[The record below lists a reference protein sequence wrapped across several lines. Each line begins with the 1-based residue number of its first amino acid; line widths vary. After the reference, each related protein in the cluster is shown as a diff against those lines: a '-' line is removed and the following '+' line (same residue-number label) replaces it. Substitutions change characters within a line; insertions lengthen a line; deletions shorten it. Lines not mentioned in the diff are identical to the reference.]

1 MNSDYSIP
9 FRNQLQFNLNVPIT
23 TDKLAVQFQ
32 RPQPIYIERVSGHH
46 TKAGKSVLRTSENHD
61 SKKDHSHLFE
71 ETMSVMTQLARRDI
85 QRGNLQ
91 TRNKASHEATVTK
104 NKPPSSPQH
113 SCHLHHKSYM
123 KRQRLQHPVTGKEAE
138 KNRMFGAVSTPPP
151 QKPKALNESSIY
163 LDKNISCV
171 AAGQD
176 EYIRLISEIQNYFQI
191 LQNFLERALATD
203 NAEIVPETKG
213 KQKDGFLYQE
223 ETTDRAQHRAEE
235 NKVRCVRTVYN
246 LTQKVKQLQK
256 DVFTCDMNNLVKKSH
271 MTAQL
276 VAIYR
281 GCAKTLQMFMNQL
294 PFQKLES
301 CLPSHYHDLDLLL
314 RSLFSLSQEM
324 HKEDNSDQ
332 LKQLVTLMDKIDNL
346 NSHWSLKGKKKVS
359 PANKKLSG
367 QTWVSDTKVD
377 KNIFVTKDN
386 PQVILMAQKKASKV
400 PKNQPTQRQA
410 QQKKGKENIFNM
422 GKSAQRSHY
431 ASEPNPRPAIGPS
444 IKRGTSYFHNKQV
457 IDKPAVGNM
466 KTLEGGIKNI
476 KDVNFDLGKK
486 QTVSVQRYQTTGTSP
501 ISPSDLNSNTSS
513 PFYVEGLNNEDI
525 RQIFQDESYTEDIS
539 SSIVDNIK
547 LHSKDTSTCSYAD
560 RTETTLRDEDTVLD
574 ISVRETNTKTVQ
586 ADAAAMCDLPSLEAI
601 RLRLAEMQV
610 CHLLSLEARRLRLA
624 KVQVC
629 DEPSL
634 EAIRLRLAEM
644 QVCDEPSLEAI
655 RLRLAEMQVCDE
667 PPLEAIRLRLAEMQ
681 VCDEPSLEAIR
692 LRLAEMQVCDEPSLE
707 ARRLRLA
714 KVQVCDEPS
723 LEAIRLRLAEMQ
735 VCDEPSLESIRL
747 RLADMQVCDEPSL
760 EARRLR
766 LAEIQVCDEPSLEA
780 IRLRLAE
787 MQVCDE
793 PSLETR
799 RLRLAEV
806 QREKQEIQQRWST
819 FQLMSSSQNL
829 HSKTGKHPIKS
840 TETHV
845 TWSPETDKSWTER
858 RGYTERLVEKE
869 PILFTK
875 PLREASATHREPVRS
890 EQHYVSLLQGKQLL
904 KLNQTSVEKIVQNQ
918 KQFEKYLKSI
928 SHHPTGKFNPWQL
941 IEELSDEILM
951 DCLQEVGREIE
962 TINEE
967 IAKQMFAS
975 EFLVDKSSSEI
986 PHLIDSC
993 NPENYIEEIA
1003 HQKFASEFVVDKSSS
1018 EIPHLKESS
1027 NIENY
1032 IEDIANHMLASE
1044 FLVDK
1049 SSSEIHHTDDSS
1061 NPENYIEDI
1070 ANHMLASEF
1079 LVDKSSSEIHHT
1091 DDSSNP
1097 ESYIEDDIRDNFVS
1111 STEEARFQS

>member
-46 TKAGKSVLRTSENHD
+46 TIAGKSVLRTSENHD

-91 TRNKASHEATVTK
+91 TRNEASHEATVTK
-104 NKPPSSPQH
+104 SKPPSSPQH

-171 AAGQD
+171 ATGQD

-203 NAEIVPETKG
+203 SAEIVPETKG

-256 DVFTCDMNNLVKKSH
+256 DVSTCDMNNFVKKSH

-301 CLPSHYHDLDLLL
+301 SLPSHYHDLDLLL

-346 NSHWSLKGKKKVS
+346 NSQWSLKGKKKVS
-359 PANKKLSG
+359 TADKKLLG

-400 PKNQPTQRQA
+400 PKNQPTLRQA

-422 GKSAQRSHY
+422 GKSAQHSHY
-431 ASEPNPRPAIGPS
+431 ASEPNPRPATGPS

-501 ISPSDLNSNTSS
+501 IVPSDLNSNTSS
-513 PFYVEGLNNEDI
+513 PFYVESLNNEDI

-539 SSIVDNIK
+539 SSIADNIK
-547 LHSKDTSTCSYAD
+547 LHSKDTSTCSYAH
-560 RTETTLRDEDTVLD
+560 RTETTLRDEDIMLD

-601 RLRLAEMQV
+601 RLRLAEMQ
-610 CHLLSLEARRLRLA
+610 
-624 KVQVC
+624 
-629 DEPSL
+629 
-634 EAIRLRLAEM
+634 
-644 QVCDEPSLEAI
+644 
-655 RLRLAEMQVCDE
+655 
-667 PPLEAIRLRLAEMQ
+667 
-681 VCDEPSLEAIR
+681 
-692 LRLAEMQVCDEPSLE
+692 
-707 ARRLRLA
+707 
-714 KVQVCDEPS
+714 
-723 LEAIRLRLAEMQ
+723 
-735 VCDEPSLESIRL
+735 
-747 RLADMQVCDEPSL
+747 
-760 EARRLR
+760 
-766 LAEIQVCDEPSLEA
+766 
-780 IRLRLAE
+780 
-787 MQVCDE
+787 
-793 PSLETR
+793 
-799 RLRLAEV
+799 
-806 QREKQEIQQRWST
+806 REKQEIQQRWST
-819 FQLMSSSQNL
+819 FKFMSSSQNL
-829 HSKTGKHPIKS
+829 NSKTGKHPIKS

-875 PLREASATHREPVRS
+875 PLREATPREPVRS

-904 KLNQTSVEKIVQNQ
+904 KLKQTSVEKIVQNQ

-928 SHHPTGKFNPWQL
+928 FHHPTGKFNPWQL

-967 IAKQMFAS
+967 IANQMFAS

-986 PHLIDSC
+986 PHPIDSS
-993 NPENYIEEIA
+993 NPENFIEEIA
-1003 HQKFASEFVVDKSSS
+1003 HQKFASEFLVDKSSS

-1027 NIENY
+1027 SPENY
-1032 IEDIANHMLASE
+1032 NEDIANHMLASE